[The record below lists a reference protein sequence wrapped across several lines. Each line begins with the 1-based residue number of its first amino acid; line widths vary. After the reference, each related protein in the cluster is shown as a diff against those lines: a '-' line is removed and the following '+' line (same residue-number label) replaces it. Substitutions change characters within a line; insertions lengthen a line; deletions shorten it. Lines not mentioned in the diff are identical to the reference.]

1 VSEGR
6 VVFSREGEIGQ
17 ILFDNQASLN
27 ALSFNMWR
35 QLGQICAEISQD
47 KSLRVVV
54 LRGAGGKAFLAGTE
68 IDDFLTF
75 EDGKRGVAY
84 EAEMDSY
91 VGAVEALPQITIAA
105 VQGWAVGGGLALS
118 CACDLRIATP
128 ESKFGSPLGRSIGN
142 ALSNKGYA
150 RLVAH
155 VGISQA
161 KRILLLGD
169 MIGAEELLA
178 LGALHKVVEA
188 DQFDE
193 ALAKMCKRA
202 AENAP
207 VTSQVSKTALWRVV
221 YANLPNTDDLTEKAY
236 GSADFKHGVRAFL
249 AKEKTRTWTG
259 A

>member
-1 VSEGR
+1 VSEGK
-6 VVFSREGEIGQ
+6 VVFSREGAIGQ

-27 ALSFNMWR
+27 ALSFKMWR
-35 QLGQICAEISQD
+35 HLGAICAEIAPD
-47 KSLRVVV
+47 RSLRVVV

-75 EDGKRGVAY
+75 EDGQRGVAY

-91 VGAVEALPQITIAA
+91 VGAVESLPQITIAA

-150 RLVAH
+150 RLAAH
-155 VGISQA
+155 FGIAQA
-161 KRILLLGD
+161 KRILLLGE
-169 MIGAEELLA
+169 MISAGDLLS
-178 LGALHKVVEA
+178 LGVLHKVVETEA
-188 DQFDE
+188 FDE
-193 ALAKMCKRA
+193 ALARMCERA

-207 VTSQVSKTALWRVV
+207 ITSQVSKTALWRVV
-221 YANLPNTDDLTEKAY
+221 YANLPNTDDLTERAY
-236 GSADFKHGVRAFL
+236 GSADFKHGVRSFL
-249 AKEKTRTWTG
+249 AKEKTRGWTG